1 MSEWLLSKRQEIRN
15 AGKGVEKRESLYT
28 VGGMYVGTA
37 IMENS
42 MKMPQK
48 IKNTTTIPPFD
59 LPYELGIHL
68 PGTLSEGGEII
79 ILKRCLH
86 THILYS
92 IICNSWD
99 METSKMS
106 FGRWMDKE
114 NVIYTHD
121 GIIFNLKVERKLC
134 HCDSISEPGGH
145 YAKWN

>member
-1 MSEWLLSKRQEIRN
+1 MRN

-28 VGGMYVGTA
+28 VGGMYIGTA

-42 MKMPQK
+42 MKLPQK
-48 IKNTTTIPPFD
+48 IKNRPTIPPFD

-68 PGTLSEGGEII
+68 PGALSEGGEII
-79 ILKRCLH
+79 ILNRCLH

-114 NVIYTHD
+114 NVIYTQ
-121 GIIFNLKVERKLC
+121 
-134 HCDSISEPGGH
+134 
-145 YAKWN
+145 WNIMQS